1 MRSLGSPTR
10 EQPPLA
16 AAREKPMQQED
27 QHKPKQVKKKGKES
41 WRLDTWQ
48 IHKKLI
54 PTCRV
59 LAIRVETIFVFLKVN
74 NTQNNPEYIFRS
86 SKQNTELS

>member
-1 MRSLGSPTR
+1 M
-10 EQPPLA
+10 
-16 AAREKPMQQED
+16 
-27 QHKPKQVKKKGKES
+27 
-41 WRLDTWQ
+41 WQ

-74 NTQNNPEYIFRS
+74 NLQNNPEYLFRS
-86 SKQNTELS
+86 SKQNTELSEGRKRDWDCCGLPAWKFQGRGDVAGPRMGRI